1 VTTPAHTPGS
11 VERTNEGPVA
21 VLELTRRGRRNA
33 WGPDMADDL
42 IRHLTDITADDKALA
57 CVVTGADGTFSSG
70 VDLGQDHVHS
80 TPSAG
85 AFLRSFDPHRHAVFS
100 ALLEFRKPLICAV
113 AGPAIGL
120 GFVLA
125 LHCDVILASDSARF
139 ALPNT
144 KLGIL
149 PSSGALVRLA
159 QWVGRGRALDIG
171 LTGRMVGAEEAVAI
185 GLAVSRLPGDDTLRA
200 AAMEY
205 ANMLAS
211 YPPLAVWAT
220 KESLDT
226 GLEAGS
232 PRLAR
237 LMDGYRLGM
246 LQMTEDS
253 AEAHTAWREKRE
265 PRYRME

>member
-1 VTTPAHTPGS
+1 
-11 VERTNEGPVA
+11 
-21 VLELTRRGRRNA
+21 
-33 WGPDMADDL
+33 MADDL
-42 IRHLTDITADDKALA
+42 IRHLADITADDGAFA

-70 VDLGQDHVHS
+70 ADLGQDQVHS

-85 AFLRSFDPHRHAVFS
+85 AFLRTFDPYRHPVFS

-113 AGPAIGL
+113 SGPAIGL

-125 LHCDVILASDSARF
+125 LHCDVVLVSDSARF

-159 QWVGRGRALDIG
+159 QWVGRGRAFDIG
-171 LTGRMVGAEEAVAI
+171 MIGRMVGAEEAVAI
-185 GLAVSRLPGDDTLRA
+185 GLAVARYSDDALRA

-205 ANMLAS
+205 ADKLAG

-226 GLEAGS
+226 GMEAGS

-237 LMDGYRLGM
+237 VMDGYRLGL

-253 AEAHTAWREKRE
+253 VEAHTAWREKRS